1 MSIDKFIFMGIFD
14 IFKKKET
21 KEDIV
26 NNLNSVFTLRYVI
39 PYFQIFDKTDKDLS
53 TLPIKMA
60 VKGSCQY
67 KISEPDLCFDNIPL
81 KKMSPEQIEK
91 HVKDAL
97 SMNIKTYFNSI
108 TSIPVLQFESVIDS
122 ISDAMKGRMKEILEE
137 EFGINLRT
145 FHISEVRYD
154 TEDTNYLR
162 LQALSQKKMN
172 HRLKR
177 ADTESEIE
185 LDELKHS
192 SSLNK
197 KKRES
202 EVEQEIQSSRH
213 GVDMDK
219 KQREQEFEHAAE
231 LKRHQL
237 DLQKK
242 KDEIDLDLARKTKE
256 NAIAMEKFLYKNKEK
271 K

>member
-1 MSIDKFIFMGIFD
+1 MSIDKYIFMGIFD
-14 IFKKKET
+14 IFKKKE
-21 KEDIV
+21 KEAE
-26 NNLNSVFTLRYVI
+26 NNVNSVFTLRFII
-39 PYFQIFDKTDKDLS
+39 PYFQIFDKTDEDLKA
-53 TLPIKMA
+53 LPIKMA
-60 VKGSCQY
+60 VTGSCQY
-67 KISEPDLCFDNIPL
+67 KISEPELCFDNIPL
-81 KKMSPEQIEK
+81 NKMSPEQLEK
-91 HVKDAL
+91 HVKDGL

-122 ISDAMKGRMKEILEE
+122 ISEAMRNKMVKILEE
-137 EFGINLRT
+137 EYGISLRT
-145 FHISEVRYD
+145 FHISGVRYD
-154 TEDTNYLR
+154 TEDSNYLR

-172 HRLKR
+172 HRLKK

-185 LDELKHS
+185 LDELKHAS
-192 SSLNK
+192 GLNK

-202 EVEQEIQSSRH
+202 EVEQEIQTTQH
-213 GVDMDK
+213 EVEMNK
-219 KQREQEFEHAAE
+219 KQREQELEHAAD

-256 NAIAMEKFLYKNKEK
+256 NAIAMENFLFKNKEK

>member
-1 MSIDKFIFMGIFD
+1 MDIFK
-14 IFKKKET
+14 IFKKKE
-21 KEDIV
+21 KEEE
-26 NNLNSVFTLRYVI
+26 NNINSVFTLRYVI
-39 PYFQIFDKTDKDLS
+39 PYFQIFDKTDEDLKA
-53 TLPIKMA
+53 LPIKMA
-60 VKGSCQY
+60 VTGSCQY
-67 KISEPDLCFDNIPL
+67 KISEPELCFDNIPL
-81 KKMSPEQIEK
+81 KKMSPEQLEK
-91 HVKDAL
+91 HVKDGL
-97 SMNIKTYFNSI
+97 SMNIKTFFNSI

-154 TEDTNYLR
+154 TEDSNYLQ
-162 LQALSQKKMN
+162 LQALSQNKMN
-172 HRLKR
+172 RRLKR

-202 EVEQEIQSSRH
+202 EVEQKIQSSQH
-213 GVDMDK
+213 GLDMDK
-219 KQREQEFEHAAE
+219 KQREQEFEHAAD

-256 NAIAMEKFLYKNKEK
+256 NTIAMEKFLFKNKEK